1 MIRSFVAHGGR
12 ARSSD
17 SLSLFVQTAILHFS
31 RSWSRYQ
38 GGFMDFLLSVLSPS
52 NILLFLQLTGFWSYL
67 LALLAVAAGTG
78 FAHLLAGSW
87 VHEEYQLTQRYGH
100 LNTYGLGVVLSGAA
114 LALYGVIAML
124 SVSVVSWPFWVLMP
138 MALLLLS
145 RYHPRGKL
153 YSYASKYNFE
163 KKWQDAQV
171 RVRMERYLVQIDLPD
186 NDRWKDVNER
196 LENVRYQLE
205 RLLYARRSFAGAMD
219 ALEEELDPIED
230 EKRRN
235 RMLREQQRIDER
247 YSKAVKLVRR
257 FLHFIDD
264 IEHRLRAGLLGADDL
279 DSVRSDFHRGYMSIV
294 EAVDG
299 LMTADMEEEFEAE
312 WQALH
317 ADVKLLPEHLPDD
330 VAPDSAHEA
339 ALAEVNGVNGDLEE
353 ALQRIRAKA
362 AKRGQGVK

>member
-1 MIRSFVAHGGR
+1 MGEERVLLIPYL
-12 ARSSD
+12 
-17 SLSLFVQTAILHFS
+17 SLSKLQFCIFPVPGLDT
-31 RSWSRYQ
+31 REV
-38 GGFMDFLLSVLSPS
+38 FMDFLLSVLSPS

-87 VHEEYQLTQRYGH
+87 VHEEYELTTREMLNDYGS
-100 LNTYGLGVVLSGAA
+100 GVLLSGGVLAIYA
-114 LALYGVIAML
+114 LIAML
-124 SVSVVSWPFWVLMP
+124 SHSVVSWPFWVLMP
-138 MALLLLS
+138 IALVLLS

-153 YSYASKYNFE
+153 HSYISQRKYE

-171 RVRMERYLVQIDLPD
+171 RDRMERYLAQIDLPD

-196 LENVRYQLE
+196 LENVRHQLE

-230 EKRRN
+230 DARRR
-235 RMLREQQRIDER
+235 RMLKAQQRIDER

-279 DSVRSDFHRGYMSIV
+279 DSVRADFHRGYMSIV
-294 EAVDG
+294 EAVDA
-299 LMTADMEEEFEAE
+299 LMTTDMEEEFEAE

-339 ALAEVNGVNGDLEE
+339 ALAEVNGVNGELEE